1 MGHIPLYRDKPF
13 PLLQFQRL
21 PLASHSYPATTY
33 RFRQPPL
40 RPTQIRFCK
49 VSLYSLRLLF
59 ISLLATPDGTG
70 HNKKSVESLLA
81 RHAHF
86 EAFAMPYPKHNKQ
99 LEVHA
104 VYANCLYGLDTV
116 IIHITRTFI
125 VTLCGLEM

>member
-1 MGHIPLYRDKPF
+1 MRFIAIFFSFFSSAG
-13 PLLQFQRL
+13 PLLRKL
-21 PLASHSYPATTY
+21 NNDKH
-33 RFRQPPL
+33 R
-40 RPTQIRFCK
+40 
-49 VSLYSLRLLF
+49 
-59 ISLLATPDGTG
+59 